1 MIGSG
6 ATVGMRGIHLGIGV
20 IGPVGGMY
28 TVVGHMIGIGVTAM
42 LSIIITIGVHSDMQ
56 SVRTAAIMSCIK
68 E

>member
-20 IGPVGGMY
+20 IGLVGGMY

-42 LSIIITIGVHSDMQ
+42 HTITAITIARSAQVALSIVD
-56 SVRTAAIMSCIK
+56 IMSCTA